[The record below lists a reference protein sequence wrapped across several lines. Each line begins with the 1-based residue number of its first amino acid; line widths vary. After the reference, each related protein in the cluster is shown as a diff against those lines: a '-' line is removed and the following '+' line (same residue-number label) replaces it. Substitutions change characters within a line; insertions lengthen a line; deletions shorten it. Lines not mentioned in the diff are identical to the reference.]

1 LNPEVY
7 RVLREGD
14 YPGGQPFHGLTY
26 TDDLSGMRAITD
38 AMSLPE
44 AVARALAAGADQAL
58 WSSGTEIGPAVD
70 AVQRSLAEGHISPE
84 AVDSAAHRVQLQLVY
99 AGL

>member
-1 LNPEVY
+1 M
-7 RVLREGD
+7 
-14 YPGGQPFHGLTY
+14 TY

-44 AVARALAAGADQAL
+44 AVARAIAAGADQAL

-70 AVQRSLAEGHISPE
+70 AVQHALAQGEIAPE
-84 AVDSAAHRVQLQLVY
+84 DIAAAAQRVQLQLVY